1 MDEKKSLWSRMTTKK
16 KVVLIV
22 SLSVVLLWCIG
33 GSVFGI
39 NAGRSFW
46 NNAGNLGAQGNETV
60 AVKDFEPLEVVFAS
74 AVGEGGANADV
85 YNLLLKEA
93 QKMGGQGIINVR
105 IDRQWKL
112 FGADTVTGSA
122 LAIKYTEAVAVPA
135 TNNGFGGF
143 GLGRW

>member
-1 MDEKKSLWSRMTTKK
+1 MDEKKSLWSRRPEKK

-22 SLSVVLLWCIG
+22 GLSVVLLWCIG
-33 GSVFGI
+33 GSVFGMG
-39 NAGRSFW
+39 AGRSFW
-46 NNAGNLGAQGNETV
+46 NNARYSGGQGSGTV

-74 AVGEGGANADV
+74 AVGEGGADAEV

-93 QKMGGQGIINVR
+93 QKVGGQGITNVR
-105 IDRQWKL
+105 LDRQWKL

-135 TNNGFGGF
+135 ANNGFGSF
-143 GLGRW
+143 GWGRW